1 MTQSSSPLLSQIR
14 PPVKVNKGLNCSSQ
28 FKGVTS
34 PEKPRASRSFAENKG
49 SDMSRNWRISS
60 ISGILLAAYF
70 IPTWAIIAW
79 RIMISP
85 VQGLF
90 ERPNVSVAFFI
101 TDHLQLAS
109 MSIVR
114 IAWLLALSRV
124 LVVAFFAIFV
134 LFAVRALIRKT
145 EDQKEPLAIALGIG
159 SVISFASVI
168 LASKVGEIE
177 ALRMHATE
185 LLMMLGAVVVM
196 VFDQPARPEAEP
208 VAAQQ
213 DLALQQAQLPHN
225 G

>member
-1 MTQSSSPLLSQIR
+1 
-14 PPVKVNKGLNCSSQ
+14 
-28 FKGVTS
+28 
-34 PEKPRASRSFAENKG
+34 
-49 SDMSRNWRISS
+49 MSRNWRISS

-159 SVISFASVI
+159 SLISFASVI

-196 VFDQPARPEAEP
+196 VFERPARSEAEP
-208 VAAQQ
+208 VAAPQ
-213 DLALQQAQLPHN
+213 DLALQQAQLPHS

>member
-1 MTQSSSPLLSQIR
+1 
-14 PPVKVNKGLNCSSQ
+14 
-28 FKGVTS
+28 
-34 PEKPRASRSFAENKG
+34 
-49 SDMSRNWRISS
+49 MSRNWRISS

-79 RIMISP
+79 RIMVSP

-134 LFAVRALIRKT
+134 LFALRALIRKT
-145 EDQKEPLAIALGIG
+145 EDQKEPLAIALAIG
-159 SVISFASVI
+159 SLISFASVI

-196 VFDQPARPEAEP
+196 CSKSPRSPK
-208 VAAQQ
+208 
-213 DLALQQAQLPHN
+213 LRQLRHRRI
-225 G
+225 

>member
-1 MTQSSSPLLSQIR
+1 
-14 PPVKVNKGLNCSSQ
+14 
-28 FKGVTS
+28 
-34 PEKPRASRSFAENKG
+34 
-49 SDMSRNWRISS
+49 MSRNWRISS
-60 ISGILLAAYF
+60 VSGILLAAYF

-196 VFDQPARPEAEP
+196 VFEQPARPESELV
-208 VAAQQ
+208 VAPQ
-213 DLALQQAQLPHN
+213 DLALQQAQLPDN

>member
-1 MTQSSSPLLSQIR
+1 
-14 PPVKVNKGLNCSSQ
+14 
-28 FKGVTS
+28 
-34 PEKPRASRSFAENKG
+34 
-49 SDMSRNWRISS
+49 MSRNWRISS

-145 EDQKEPLAIALGIG
+145 EGQKEPLAIALGIG

-185 LLMMLGAVVVM
+185 LLMMLSAVVVM
-196 VFDQPARPEAEP
+196 VFERPARSEAEP
-208 VAAQQ
+208 VAAPQ
-213 DLALQQAQLPHN
+213 DLALQQAQLPHS

>member
-1 MTQSSSPLLSQIR
+1 M
-14 PPVKVNKGLNCSSQ
+14 
-28 FKGVTS
+28 
-34 PEKPRASRSFAENKG
+34 A
-49 SDMSRNWRISS
+49 RNWRISS
-60 ISGILLAAYF
+60 FSGILLAAYF
-70 IPTWAIIAW
+70 IPTWAIVAW

-90 ERPNVSVAFFI
+90 ERPNVSVAFFLS
-101 TDHLQLAS
+101 DHLQLGS
-109 MSIVR
+109 MSMVR
-114 IAWLLALSRV
+114 IAWLLALSRI
-124 LVVAFFAIFV
+124 LVVAFLAIFV
-134 LFAVRALIRKT
+134 VFALRAMIRKT

-196 VFDQPARPEAEP
+196 VFERPAQSEAERIAVP
-208 VAAQQ
+208 E
-213 DLALQQAQLPHN
+213 LALEQAQLPNN

>member
-1 MTQSSSPLLSQIR
+1 
-14 PPVKVNKGLNCSSQ
+14 
-28 FKGVTS
+28 
-34 PEKPRASRSFAENKG
+34 
-49 SDMSRNWRISS
+49 MSRNWRISS

-79 RIMISP
+79 RVMISP

-145 EDQKEPLAIALGIG
+145 EVQKEPLAIALGIG

-185 LLMMLGAVVVM
+185 LLMMLSAVVVM
-196 VFDQPARPEAEP
+196 VFEQPARPESELV
-208 VAAQQ
+208 VAPQ
-213 DLALQQAQLPHN
+213 DLALQQAQLPDN

>member
-1 MTQSSSPLLSQIR
+1 
-14 PPVKVNKGLNCSSQ
+14 
-28 FKGVTS
+28 
-34 PEKPRASRSFAENKG
+34 
-49 SDMSRNWRISS
+49 MSRNWRISS

-196 VFDQPARPEAEP
+196 VFEQPARPEAEP

>member
-1 MTQSSSPLLSQIR
+1 
-14 PPVKVNKGLNCSSQ
+14 
-28 FKGVTS
+28 
-34 PEKPRASRSFAENKG
+34 
-49 SDMSRNWRISS
+49 MSRNWRISS

-134 LFAVRALIRKT
+134 LFALRALIRKT
-145 EDQKEPLAIALGIG
+145 EDQKEPLAIALAIG

-177 ALRMHATE
+177 ALRLHATE

-196 VFDQPARPEAEP
+196 VFEEPAQPKTET
-208 VAAQQ
+208 VAAPQ
-213 DLALQQAQLPHN
+213 DLALQQAQLRNN

>member
-1 MTQSSSPLLSQIR
+1 
-14 PPVKVNKGLNCSSQ
+14 
-28 FKGVTS
+28 
-34 PEKPRASRSFAENKG
+34 
-49 SDMSRNWRISS
+49 MSRNWRISS
-60 ISGILLAAYF
+60 VSGILLAAYF

-159 SVISFASVI
+159 SLISFASVI

-196 VFDQPARPEAEP
+196 VFEQPARPESELV
-208 VAAQQ
+208 VAPQ
-213 DLALQQAQLPHN
+213 DLALQQAQLPDN

>member
-1 MTQSSSPLLSQIR
+1 
-14 PPVKVNKGLNCSSQ
+14 
-28 FKGVTS
+28 
-34 PEKPRASRSFAENKG
+34 
-49 SDMSRNWRISS
+49 MSRNWRISS

-196 VFDQPARPEAEP
+196 VFERPARSEAEP
-208 VAAQQ
+208 VAAPQ
-213 DLALQQAQLPHN
+213 DLALQQAQLPHS

>member
-1 MTQSSSPLLSQIR
+1 
-14 PPVKVNKGLNCSSQ
+14 
-28 FKGVTS
+28 
-34 PEKPRASRSFAENKG
+34 
-49 SDMSRNWRISS
+49 MSRNWRISS

-145 EDQKEPLAIALGIG
+145 EGQKEPLAIALGIG

-185 LLMMLGAVVVM
+185 LLMMLSAVVVM
-196 VFDQPARPEAEP
+196 VFEQPARPEAEP
-208 VAAQQ
+208 VVAPQ
-213 DLALQQAQLPHN
+213 DLALQQAQLPDN

>member
-1 MTQSSSPLLSQIR
+1 
-14 PPVKVNKGLNCSSQ
+14 
-28 FKGVTS
+28 
-34 PEKPRASRSFAENKG
+34 
-49 SDMSRNWRISS
+49 MSRNWRIST

-134 LFAVRALIRKT
+134 LFALRALIRKT
-145 EDQKEPLAIALGIG
+145 EDQKEPLAIALAIG

-196 VFDQPARPEAEP
+196 VFEQPARPEAEP
-208 VAAQQ
+208 VAAPQ
-213 DLALQQAQLPHN
+213 DLALQQAQLRNN

>member
-1 MTQSSSPLLSQIR
+1 
-14 PPVKVNKGLNCSSQ
+14 
-28 FKGVTS
+28 
-34 PEKPRASRSFAENKG
+34 
-49 SDMSRNWRISS
+49 MSRNWRISS

-145 EDQKEPLAIALGIG
+145 EGQKEPLAIALGIG

-196 VFDQPARPEAEP
+196 VFERPARSEAEP
-208 VAAQQ
+208 VAAPQ
-213 DLALQQAQLPHN
+213 DLALQQAQLPDN

>member
-1 MTQSSSPLLSQIR
+1 
-14 PPVKVNKGLNCSSQ
+14 
-28 FKGVTS
+28 
-34 PEKPRASRSFAENKG
+34 
-49 SDMSRNWRISS
+49 MSRNWRISS

-196 VFDQPARPEAEP
+196 VFEQPARPEAEP
-208 VAAQQ
+208 VAAQK
-213 DLALQQAQLPHN
+213 DLAPQQAQLPHN

>member
-1 MTQSSSPLLSQIR
+1 
-14 PPVKVNKGLNCSSQ
+14 
-28 FKGVTS
+28 
-34 PEKPRASRSFAENKG
+34 
-49 SDMSRNWRISS
+49 MSRNWRISS

-159 SVISFASVI
+159 SLISFASVI

-196 VFDQPARPEAEP
+196 VFEQPARPESELV
-208 VAAQQ
+208 VAPQ
-213 DLALQQAQLPHN
+213 DLALQQAQLPDN

>member
-1 MTQSSSPLLSQIR
+1 
-14 PPVKVNKGLNCSSQ
+14 
-28 FKGVTS
+28 
-34 PEKPRASRSFAENKG
+34 
-49 SDMSRNWRISS
+49 MSRNWRISS

-213 DLALQQAQLPHN
+213 DLALQQAQLRNN

>member
-1 MTQSSSPLLSQIR
+1 
-14 PPVKVNKGLNCSSQ
+14 
-28 FKGVTS
+28 
-34 PEKPRASRSFAENKG
+34 
-49 SDMSRNWRISS
+49 MSRNWRISS

-134 LFAVRALIRKT
+134 LFAVRALIPST
-145 EDQKEPLAIALGIG
+145 STSL
-159 SVISFASVI
+159 
-168 LASKVGEIE
+168 EIE
-177 ALRMHATE
+177 NR
-185 LLMMLGAVVVM
+185 
-196 VFDQPARPEAEP
+196 RW
-208 VAAQQ
+208 
-213 DLALQQAQLPHN
+213 
-225 G
+225 

>member
-1 MTQSSSPLLSQIR
+1 
-14 PPVKVNKGLNCSSQ
+14 
-28 FKGVTS
+28 
-34 PEKPRASRSFAENKG
+34 
-49 SDMSRNWRISS
+49 MSRNWRISS

-196 VFDQPARPEAEP
+196 VFERPARSEAEP
-208 VAAQQ
+208 VAAPQ

>member
-1 MTQSSSPLLSQIR
+1 
-14 PPVKVNKGLNCSSQ
+14 
-28 FKGVTS
+28 
-34 PEKPRASRSFAENKG
+34 
-49 SDMSRNWRISS
+49 MSRNWRISS

-79 RIMISP
+79 RIMVSP

-124 LVVAFFAIFV
+124 VVVAFFAIFV
-134 LFAVRALIRKT
+134 LFALRALIRKT
-145 EDQKEPLAIALGIG
+145 EDQKEPLAIALAIG
-159 SVISFASVI
+159 SLISFASVI

-196 VFDQPARPEAEP
+196 VFEQPAQPKTET
-208 VAAQQ
+208 VAAPQ
-213 DLALQQAQLPHN
+213 DLALQQAQLPNN

>member
-1 MTQSSSPLLSQIR
+1 
-14 PPVKVNKGLNCSSQ
+14 
-28 FKGVTS
+28 
-34 PEKPRASRSFAENKG
+34 
-49 SDMSRNWRISS
+49 MSRNWRISS

-196 VFDQPARPEAEP
+196 VFEQPARPESELV
-208 VAAQQ
+208 VAPQ
-213 DLALQQAQLPHN
+213 DLALQQAQLPDN

>member
-1 MTQSSSPLLSQIR
+1 
-14 PPVKVNKGLNCSSQ
+14 
-28 FKGVTS
+28 
-34 PEKPRASRSFAENKG
+34 
-49 SDMSRNWRISS
+49 MSRNWRISS

-134 LFAVRALIRKT
+134 LFALRALIRKT
-145 EDQKEPLAIALGIG
+145 EDQKEPLAIALAIG

-177 ALRMHATE
+177 ALRLHATE

-196 VFDQPARPEAEP
+196 VFEEPAQPKTET
-208 VAAQQ
+208 VAAPQ
-213 DLALQQAQLPHN
+213 DLALQQAQLPDN

>member
-1 MTQSSSPLLSQIR
+1 
-14 PPVKVNKGLNCSSQ
+14 
-28 FKGVTS
+28 
-34 PEKPRASRSFAENKG
+34 
-49 SDMSRNWRISS
+49 MSRNWRISS
-60 ISGILLAAYF
+60 VSGILLAAYF

-185 LLMMLGAVVVM
+185 LLMMLSAVVVM
-196 VFDQPARPEAEP
+196 VFERPARSEAEP
-208 VAAQQ
+208 VAAPQ
-213 DLALQQAQLPHN
+213 DLALQQAQLPDN